1 MAKYKGQVGDVTVG
15 GSSVGERISFSIEF
29 SAATADASVMGSGWS
44 DVEDLQHSAQG
55 ELEVFYDPNDAQQT
69 ALGLGAEAVCVF
81 QPAGSTTGL
90 EEISGTF
97 LVERV
102 GISTSVGDLVKT
114 TYTIRNKGVVT
125 RTTIS

>member
-1 MAKYKGQVGDVTVG
+1 MAKYKGQEGDITVG
-15 GSSVGERISFSIEF
+15 GSSVGERMSFSIEL
-29 SAATADASVMGSGWS
+29 SAATADASVQGSAWS
-44 DVEDLQHSAQG
+44 DVEDLQHSPQG

-69 ALGLGAEAVCVF
+69 ALSLGAEAACVF
-81 QPAGSTTGL
+81 YPAGNTTGL
-90 EEISGTF
+90 EQISGTF

-114 TYTIRNKGVVT
+114 TYTIRNKGTVT

>member
-1 MAKYKGQVGDVTVG
+1 MANYKGNNGAVTVG
-15 GSSVGERISFSIEF
+15 GSPLGEIVSFDLNI

-69 ALGLGAEAVCVF
+69 ALSLGAEAVCVF